1 MSPTTTNEKV
11 AAAAAVAQVRAREL
25 AARVKPAAAQVKP
38 LARSTQEAA
47 LRRMYATRVW
57 AAPRVERTG
66 QVLQDNVAPK
76 VADMLSSAAHR
87 IEPEQPRSRNWW
99 TISGLLVLIAGAA
112 AAAAIALRKRST
124 ANCAAPADEADTGE
138 AETGEAAPGTSEAA
152 PGTGQTADSNTDA
165 TRAGRTS

>member
-1 MSPTTTNEKV
+1 MSPETTNEKV
-11 AAAAAVAQVRAREL
+11 AAAKAVAQVRAREL
-25 AARVKPAAAQVKP
+25 AERVKPAAAQVKP

-47 LRRMYATRVW
+47 LRYLYATRVW
-57 AAPRVERTG
+57 AAPRIEHSG
-66 QVLQDNVAPK
+66 QVLQDSVAPK

-99 TISGLLVLIAGAA
+99 TLSGLLVIIAGAA

-124 ANCAAPADEADTGE
+124 ATCADSADEADTSE
-138 AETGEAAPGTSEAA
+138 DAPAA
-152 PGTGQTADSNTDA
+152 GQTAASINADA

>member
-1 MSPTTTNEKV
+1 MSPETTNEKV
-11 AAAAAVAQVRAREL
+11 AAAKAVAQVRAREL
-25 AARVKPAAAQVKP
+25 AERVKPAAAQVKP

-47 LRRMYATRVW
+47 LRGLYATRIW

-66 QVLQDNVAPK
+66 QVLQESVAPK

-99 TISGLLVLIAGAA
+99 TLSGLLVLIAGAA

-124 ANCAAPADEADTGE
+124 ASSAAPADEADE
-138 AETGEAAPGTSEAA
+138 ADAAASADGQPEASINA
-152 PGTGQTADSNTDA
+152 DA

>member
-47 LRRMYATRVW
+47 LRQMYATRAW

-66 QVLQDNVAPK
+66 QVLQDSVAPK

-99 TISGLLVLIAGAA
+99 TLSGLLVLIAGAA
-112 AAAAIALRKRST
+112 TAAAIALRKRST
-124 ANCAAPADEADTGE
+124 ANSAAPADEADTGE
-138 AETGEAAPGTSEAA
+138 AASGTSEAA
-152 PGTGQTADSNTDA
+152 PGTGQPADSNTDA

>member
-47 LRRMYATRVW
+47 LRQIYATRVW

-66 QVLQDNVAPK
+66 QVLQDSVAPK

-99 TISGLLVLIAGAA
+99 TLSGLLVLIAGAA
-112 AAAAIALRKRST
+112 TAAAIALRKRSS
-124 ANCAAPADEADTGE
+124 ANSAAPADEADTGD
-138 AETGEAAPGTSEAA
+138 AAPGTSEAA
-152 PGTGQTADSNTDA
+152 PGTGQPADSSNTDA
-165 TRAGRTS
+165 TRASRTS

>member
-1 MSPTTTNEKV
+1 MSPETTNEKV
-11 AAAAAVAQVRAREL
+11 AAAKAVAQVRAREL
-25 AARVKPAAAQVKP
+25 AERVKPAAAQVKP

-47 LRRMYATRVW
+47 LRGLYATRIW

-66 QVLQDNVAPK
+66 QVLQESVAPK

-99 TISGLLVLIAGAA
+99 TLSGLLVLIAGAA

-124 ANCAAPADEADTGE
+124 ASSAAPADEADTAASADGQPE
-138 AETGEAAPGTSEAA
+138 ASINA
-152 PGTGQTADSNTDA
+152 DA

>member
-66 QVLQDNVAPK
+66 QVLQDSVAPK

-99 TISGLLVLIAGAA
+99 TLSGLLVLIAGAA

-124 ANCAAPADEADTGE
+124 ASSAAPADEADTAASADGQPE
-138 AETGEAAPGTSEAA
+138 ASINA
-152 PGTGQTADSNTDA
+152 DA

>member
-66 QVLQDNVAPK
+66 QVLQDSVAPK

-87 IEPEQPRSRNWW
+87 IEPEQPRGRNWW
-99 TISGLLVLIAGAA
+99 TLSGLLVLIAGAA
-112 AAAAIALRKRST
+112 AAAALALRKRST
-124 ANCAAPADEADTGE
+124 ASSAAPADEADTGE
-138 AETGEAAPGTSEAA
+138 AAAGTDEAA
-152 PGTGQTADSNTDA
+152 PGTGQPADSNTDA

>member
-1 MSPTTTNEKV
+1 MSRMTANEKA

-25 AARVKPAAAQVKP
+25 AERLKPAAAQVKP

-47 LRRMYATRVW
+47 VRGLHQTRVW
-57 AAPRVERTG
+57 AAPRVEHTG
-66 QVLQDNVAPK
+66 QVLQESVAPK

-99 TISGLLVLIAGAA
+99 TLSGLLVIIAGAA

-124 ANCAAPADEADTGE
+124 AHCAPAGEADTGE
-138 AETGEAAPGTSEAA
+138 ASPGTGEAAS
-152 PGTGQTADSNTDA
+152 GTGQSADSNTDA
-165 TRAGRTS
+165 TRASRTS

>member
-66 QVLQDNVAPK
+66 QVLQDSVAPK

-99 TISGLLVLIAGAA
+99 TLSGLLVLIAGAA
-112 AAAAIALRKRST
+112 TAAAIALRKRST
-124 ANCAAPADEADTGE
+124 ANSAAQADEADSGD
-138 AETGEAAPGTSEAA
+138 AAPGTSEAA
-152 PGTGQTADSNTDA
+152 PGTGQPADSSNTDA

>member
-1 MSPTTTNEKV
+1 MSPMTTNEKV
-11 AAAAAVAQVRAREL
+11 AAAAAIAQVRAREL
-25 AARVKPAAAQVKP
+25 ADRVKPAAAQVKP
-38 LARSTQEAA
+38 LARTTQDAA

-99 TISGLLVLIAGAA
+99 TLSGLLVLIAGAA

-124 ANCAAPADEADTGE
+124 ASSAAPADEADTAASADGQPE
-138 AETGEAAPGTSEAA
+138 ASINA
-152 PGTGQTADSNTDA
+152 DA

>member
-66 QVLQDNVAPK
+66 QVLQDSVAPK

-87 IEPEQPRSRNWW
+87 IEPERPRSRNWW
-99 TISGLLVLIAGAA
+99 TLSGLLVLIAGAA
-112 AAAAIALRKRST
+112 TAAAIALRKRST
-124 ANCAAPADEADTGE
+124 ANSADPADEADTGD
-138 AETGEAAPGTSEAA
+138 AAPGASEAA
-152 PGTGQTADSNTDA
+152 PGTGQPADSNTDA